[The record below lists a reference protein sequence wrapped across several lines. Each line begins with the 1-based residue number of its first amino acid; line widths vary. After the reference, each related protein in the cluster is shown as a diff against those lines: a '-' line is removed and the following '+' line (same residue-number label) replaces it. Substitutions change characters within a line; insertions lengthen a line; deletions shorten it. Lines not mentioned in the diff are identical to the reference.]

1 MFMSHT
7 DVVPVEDESKW
18 RFPPFSATIADGRIF
33 GRGATDCK
41 GLLTA
46 QLMAVR
52 ILKRNGIEL
61 EDGLI
66 LAAGADEEHGGRYG
80 FGWLADNYPEKLAA
94 PFAVNEGGGTPIEA
108 AGALTYVLGVGE
120 KGRLQV
126 EIDVKGTSS
135 HASVPW
141 QGTNAL
147 YRLSRALSSIEGFEA
162 DRDTSG
168 AIFDH
173 LSTFAIEHAP
183 SAENV
188 DDIIAEI
195 EPDNPRFASM
205 LRALSRMTLT
215 PTMVRGGIKSN
226 SVPESIRLTCDV
238 RTLPHQDDDY
248 VQAAVGRGV
257 GRCTGRV
264 IRNRLHG
271 AAKLFAIRIAALR
284 QHPACHRAGPAA
296 GQHPVGA
303 GDQQRVYRLAVHP
316 APGHGDLRLLRLP
329 PGRRPDAQLHPRHQ
343 RVGGHQ
349 EPGERHQDHAG
360 PGLRHAGGEIAWGTT
375 TCGLTAT
382 GQIALVTLNRPE
394 KLNAI
399 DRHLHHDM
407 MAACEEL
414 RDDDDVRVVVFTGE
428 GRGFCSG
435 ADLTGAR
442 PNDEDAGRGE
452 RLDEYNWVGRQALM
466 VYRDL
471 NKPTIAAVNGVAAGA
486 GMGLA
491 LACDMR
497 VGCENTRF
505 KTVFIERSLSPD
517 SGLSY
522 FLPRIVGVEPGV

>member
-1 MFMSHT
+1 MPDLTDLFRQVDQAENDIVALEQALVRIPSVNTGFMPTGDETPVCELARDFLAEDGIASEILESAPNRGNLIARVEGRSGNAGLMFMSHT

-18 RFPPFSATIADGRIF
+18 RFPPFSATIADGRVF

-173 LSTFAIEHAP
+173 LSTFAIEHKP

-188 DDIIAEI
+188 DDIIADI
-195 EPDNPRFASM
+195 ETDNPRFASM

-248 VQAAVGRGV
+248 V
-257 GRCTGRV
+257 
-264 IRNRLHG
+264 
-271 AAKLFAIRIAALR
+271 R
-284 QHPACHRAGPAA
+284 Q
-296 GQHPVGA
+296 QLDEV
-303 GDQQRVYRLAVHP
+303 LADV
-316 APGHGDLRLLRLP
+316 
-329 PGRRPDAQLHPRHQ
+329 PD
-343 RVGGHQ
+343 VSY
-349 EPGERHQDHAG
+349 
-360 PGLRHAGGEIAWGTT
+360 EI
-375 TCGLTAT
+375 
-382 GQIALVTLNRPE
+382 
-394 KLNAI
+394 
-399 DRHLHHDM
+399 DYM
-407 MAACEEL
+407 
-414 RDDDDVRVVVFTGE
+414 
-428 GRGFCSG
+428 
-435 ADLTGAR
+435 AR
-442 PNDEDAGRGE
+442 PNSSPFDSPLSDSIRRVTG
-452 RLDEYNWVGRQALM
+452 QALQ
-466 VYRDL
+466 RDNIQWVPAISNGFTDSRFTRPLGTVTYGFSGSHPDDDPML
-471 NKPTIAAVNGVAAGA
+471 NYSHGTNESVGIKSLVSGTKIMLG
-486 GMGLA
+486 
-491 LACDMR
+491 LACDMLA
-497 VGCENTRF
+497 V
-505 KTVFIERSLSPD
+505 K
-517 SGLSY
+517 
-522 FLPRIVGVEPGV
+522 

>member
-1 MFMSHT
+1 MPDLTDLFRQVDQAENDIIALEQALVRIPSVNTGFMPTGDETPVCELARDFLAEDGIESEILESAPNRGNLIARIEGRSGNAGLMFMSHT

-188 DDIIAEI
+188 DDIISEI

-248 VQAAVGRGV
+248 VRQQLDEVLADVPGV
-257 GRCTGRV
+257 S
-264 IRNRLHG
+264 
-271 AAKLFAIRIAALR
+271 
-284 QHPACHRAGPAA
+284 
-296 GQHPVGA
+296 
-303 GDQQRVYRLAVHP
+303 Y
-316 APGHGDLRLLRLP
+316 
-329 PGRRPDAQLHPRHQ
+329 
-343 RVGGHQ
+343 
-349 EPGERHQDHAG
+349 
-360 PGLRHAGGEIAWGTT
+360 EI
-375 TCGLTAT
+375 
-382 GQIALVTLNRPE
+382 
-394 KLNAI
+394 
-399 DRHLHHDM
+399 DYM
-407 MAACEEL
+407 
-414 RDDDDVRVVVFTGE
+414 
-428 GRGFCSG
+428 
-435 ADLTGAR
+435 AR
-442 PNDEDAGRGE
+442 PNSSPFDSPLSDSIRRVTA
-452 RLDEYNWVGRQALM
+452 QALQ
-466 VYRDL
+466 RDNIQWVPAISNGFTDSRFTRPLGTVTYGFSGSHPDDDPML
-471 NKPTIAAVNGVAAGA
+471 NYSHGTNESVGIRSLVSGTKIMLG
-486 GMGLA
+486 
-491 LACDMR
+491 LACDMLA
-497 VGCENTRF
+497 V
-505 KTVFIERSLSPD
+505 K
-517 SGLSY
+517 
-522 FLPRIVGVEPGV
+522 

>member
-1 MFMSHT
+1 MPDLTDLFRQVDHAENDIVALEQALVRIPSVNTGFMPTGDETPVCELARDFLAEDGIESEILESAPNRGNLIARLEGRSGNAGLMFMSHT

-18 RFPPFSATIADGRIF
+18 RFPPFSATIADGRVF

-173 LSTFAIEHAP
+173 LSTFAIEHKP

-195 EPDNPRFASM
+195 ETDNPRFASM

-226 SVPESIRLTCDV
+226 SVPESVRLTCDV
-238 RTLPHQDDDY
+238 RTLPHQDEAYVRQELEKILEGIPGVEIDIDY
-248 VQAAVGRGV
+248 MSIPNASPFE
-257 GRCTGRV
+257 TE
-264 IRNRLHG
+264 
-271 AAKLFAIRIAALR
+271 FAERIRISTA
-284 QHPACHRAGPAA
+284 RAF
-296 GQHPVGA
+296 
-303 GDQQRVYRLAVHP
+303 
-316 APGHGDLRLLRLP
+316 
-329 PGRRPDAQLHPRHQ
+329 
-343 RVGGHQ
+343 
-349 EPGERHQDHAG
+349 ERDDIQWVPSLSTGFTDSRFTRN
-360 PGLRHAGGEIAWGTT
+360 LGTT
-375 TCGLTAT
+375 TYGMV
-382 GQIALVTLNRPE
+382 GSHP
-394 KLNAI
+394 
-399 DRHLHHDM
+399 
-407 MAACEEL
+407 
-414 RDDDDVRVVVFTGE
+414 DDDPMLANIHGTNESVGIQSLV
-428 GRGFCSG
+428 SG
-435 ADLTGAR
+435 SR
-442 PNDEDAGRGE
+442 I
-452 RLDEYNWVGRQALM
+452 M
-466 VYRDL
+466 
-471 NKPTIAAVNGVAAGA
+471 
-486 GMGLA
+486 LA
-491 LACDMR
+491 LAYDILA
-497 VGCENTRF
+497 E
-505 KTVFIERSLSPD
+505 K
-517 SGLSY
+517 
-522 FLPRIVGVEPGV
+522 

>member
-1 MFMSHT
+1 MPDLTDLFRQVDEAENDIVSLEQALVRIPSVNTGFMPTGDETPVCELARDFLTEDGIQSEILESAPNRGNLIARLEGRSGNAGLMFMSHT

-18 RFPPFSATIADGRIF
+18 RYPPFSATIADGRVF

-215 PTMVRGGIKSN
+215 PTMVSGGIKSN

-248 VQAAVGRGV
+248 VRQQLDEVLADVPGV
-257 GRCTGRV
+257 S
-264 IRNRLHG
+264 
-271 AAKLFAIRIAALR
+271 
-284 QHPACHRAGPAA
+284 
-296 GQHPVGA
+296 
-303 GDQQRVYRLAVHP
+303 Y
-316 APGHGDLRLLRLP
+316 
-329 PGRRPDAQLHPRHQ
+329 
-343 RVGGHQ
+343 
-349 EPGERHQDHAG
+349 
-360 PGLRHAGGEIAWGTT
+360 EI
-375 TCGLTAT
+375 
-382 GQIALVTLNRPE
+382 
-394 KLNAI
+394 
-399 DRHLHHDM
+399 DYM
-407 MAACEEL
+407 
-414 RDDDDVRVVVFTGE
+414 
-428 GRGFCSG
+428 
-435 ADLTGAR
+435 AR
-442 PNDEDAGRGE
+442 PNSSPFESPLSDSIR
-452 RLDEYNWVGRQALM
+452 RVTSQALQ
-466 VYRDL
+466 RDNIQWVPAISNGFTDSRFTRPLGTVTYGFSGSHPDDDPML
-471 NKPTIAAVNGVAAGA
+471 NYTHGTNESAGIKSLVS
-486 GMGLA
+486 GTKIMLG
-491 LACDMR
+491 LACDMLA
-497 VGCENTRF
+497 V
-505 KTVFIERSLSPD
+505 K
-517 SGLSY
+517 
-522 FLPRIVGVEPGV
+522 

>member
-1 MFMSHT
+1 MPDLTDLFRQVDQAENDIVALEQALVRIPSVNTGFMPTGDETPVCELARDFLAEDGIQSEILESAPSRGNLIARLEGRSGNAGLMFMSHT

-18 RFPPFSATIADGRIF
+18 RFPPFSATIAEGRVF
-33 GRGATDCK
+33 GRGASDCK

-52 ILKRNGIEL
+52 LLKRNGIEL
-61 EDGLI
+61 EDSLI

-80 FGWLADNYPEKLAA
+80 FGWLADNHPEKLAA

-215 PTMVRGGIKSN
+215 PTMVHGGIKSN

-248 VQAAVGRGV
+248 VRQQLDEVLADVPGV
-257 GRCTGRV
+257 S
-264 IRNRLHG
+264 
-271 AAKLFAIRIAALR
+271 
-284 QHPACHRAGPAA
+284 
-296 GQHPVGA
+296 
-303 GDQQRVYRLAVHP
+303 Y
-316 APGHGDLRLLRLP
+316 
-329 PGRRPDAQLHPRHQ
+329 
-343 RVGGHQ
+343 
-349 EPGERHQDHAG
+349 
-360 PGLRHAGGEIAWGTT
+360 EI
-375 TCGLTAT
+375 
-382 GQIALVTLNRPE
+382 
-394 KLNAI
+394 
-399 DRHLHHDM
+399 DYM
-407 MAACEEL
+407 
-414 RDDDDVRVVVFTGE
+414 
-428 GRGFCSG
+428 
-435 ADLTGAR
+435 AR
-442 PNDEDAGRGE
+442 PNSSPFDSPLSDSIRRVTA
-452 RLDEYNWVGRQALM
+452 QALQ
-466 VYRDL
+466 RDNIQWVPAISNGFTDSRFTRPLGTVTYGFSGSHPDDDPML
-471 NKPTIAAVNGVAAGA
+471 NYTHGTNESVGIKSLVSGTKIMLG
-486 GMGLA
+486 
-491 LACDMR
+491 LACDMLA
-497 VGCENTRF
+497 V
-505 KTVFIERSLSPD
+505 K
-517 SGLSY
+517 
-522 FLPRIVGVEPGV
+522 